1 MKIQSRTLA
10 IAVGLGAGIAWTI
23 CSIFVALLP
32 GPAMAITDSM
42 FHLPTEA
49 MVRHLTWGGFFAGL
63 VGWSLTGG
71 LFAWL
76 CSGLYNSLS
85 RSAAQS

>member
-10 IAVGLGAGIAWTI
+10 IAVGLGCGIAWTI
-23 CSIFVALLP
+23 CSVLVAVIP
-32 GPAMAITDSM
+32 GPAMSMRGSM
-42 FHLPTEA
+42 FHFPTEA
-49 MVRHLTWGGFFAGL
+49 MGWHLTWGGFFAGL
-63 VGWSLTGG
+63 VGWSLAGG

-85 RSAAQS
+85 RPEAQG